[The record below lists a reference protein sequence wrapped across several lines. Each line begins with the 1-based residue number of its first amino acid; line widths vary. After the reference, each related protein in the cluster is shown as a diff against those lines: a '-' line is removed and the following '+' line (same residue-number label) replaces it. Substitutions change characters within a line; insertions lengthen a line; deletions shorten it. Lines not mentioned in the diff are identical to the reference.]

1 MDNSGLTKEWKYYSQ
16 IACSKTNTKEAALE
30 YERLYTQALT
40 KVKDK
45 SSFDKVR
52 FLLKETPEGI
62 ADSFELFNVN
72 FNTYLDDELLACVL
86 VYRYEHNISI
96 LDDMDYEIS
105 LDEGY
110 KLRSALYAEERRKID
125 EYYDDMKRNNPEKY
139 QKILRKIEIYRI
151 KHMKRE
157 KEACAYLAEL
167 NKTMTEEDYLK
178 ILASDS

>member
-1 MDNSGLTKEWKYYSQ
+1 MDNSGLTKDWKYYSQ

-30 YERLYTQALT
+30 YERLYLQALT

-45 SSFDKVR
+45 PSFEKVR

-62 ADSFELFNVN
+62 ADSFQLFNVN
-72 FNTYLDDELLACVL
+72 FNTYLDKDLLACVL

-110 KLRSALYAEERRKID
+110 KLRSALYEEERKKFD
-125 EYYDDMKRNNPEKY
+125 EYFDDIMHNDPKKY
-139 QKILRKIEIYRI
+139 QEILKEFENNKIRDKE
-151 KHMKRE
+151 KE
-157 KEACAYLAEL
+157 KEACDYLDEL
-167 NKTMTEEDYLK
+167 NKTMSEDDYLK
-178 ILASDS
+178 ILSS

>member
-62 ADSFELFNVN
+62 ADSFQLFNVN

-110 KLRSALYAEERRKID
+110 KLRSALYEEERKKFD
-125 EYYDDMKRNNPEKY
+125 EYFDDIMHNNPEKY
-139 QKILRKIEIYRI
+139 QEILKEIEINKI
-151 KHMKRE
+151 WDKEKE
-157 KEACAYLAEL
+157 KEACDYLEQL

-178 ILASDS
+178 ILASD